1 MEGIQQARL
10 VNRGRVKGV
19 GQLEQMKCICVL
31 GEHGEHCKRNIMKS
45 LGNKDRNGLGRSR
58 SKNRNKIW
66 ELGKVVKYHKSH
78 KGKVQETDNVA
89 TEVT

>member
-31 GEHGEHCKRNIMKS
+31 GEHGEHCKRNIMKKS
-45 LGNKDRNGLGRSR
+45 LDNKDRNGLGKSR
-58 SKNRNKIW
+58 RKNGNKIW
-66 ELGKVVKYHKSH
+66 E
-78 KGKVQETDNVA
+78 
-89 TEVT
+89 